1 MLGTLSTADF
11 IRENW
16 QEVPLFVRNALPDVV
31 GLIDGDELAGIAC
44 EGDADARIIT
54 VHDDE
59 YRCEHGPFEESRFAD
74 LPDSNWTLL
83 VQSVDQWVPAVATL
97 LDRFEFLPRWRLDD
111 IMISVSADGGG
122 VGPHFDYYD
131 VFLIQASGTRDWRI
145 GQHCDEQTPLRNNP
159 DLRLLQEFELL
170 AEHQLRAGD
179 LLYLP
184 AGYAHWGIAHGDNC
198 ITISVGFRAPSHRD
212 LMLGAADQ
220 LADGLAENRRYRDS
234 EKAIDADPYLINAHA
249 IDQLLGAW
257 PEPAGIEIR
266 SALMHA
272 LGMQSTEPRN
282 PEHID
287 AEKQWPAATA
297 EKWLAGGGQ
306 LRIEHHRASRCA
318 WQRENI
324 DEEST
329 AQLFVDGQ
337 RYATTAEFAR
347 GLCHGRLAAAHLK
360 DPREREILLNL
371 LNAGS
376 IDINPES

>member
-1 MLGTLSTADF
+1 LLGTLSTADF

-16 QEVPLFVRNALPDVV
+16 QEVPLFVRNALPNVA

-44 EGDADARIIT
+44 EGDADARIVT
-54 VHDDE
+54 VYDDE

-74 LPDSNWTLL
+74 LPGSDWTLL

-145 GQHCDEQTPLRNNP
+145 GQRCDEQTPLRNNP
-159 DLRLLQEFELL
+159 DLRLLREFELQ
-170 AEHQLRAGD
+170 AEHRLSAGD
-179 LLYLP
+179 LLYVP
-184 AGYAHWGIAHGDNC
+184 AGCAHWGIAHGDNC

-234 EKAIDADPYLINAHA
+234 EKSIDDDPYLINAHA
-249 IDQLLGAW
+249 VDQLLGAW
-257 PEPAGIEIR
+257 PEPAGRAIR

-272 LGMQSTEPRN
+272 LGTQSTEPRN
-282 PEHID
+282 PELIE
-287 AEKQWPAATA
+287 AEATWPAATV
-297 EKWLAGGGQ
+297 EKWLARGGKLQ
-306 LRIEHHRASRCA
+306 IEHHRASRCA
-318 WQRENI
+318 WQLENI

-347 GLCHGRLAAAHLK
+347 GLCHGRLATAYLK
-360 DPREREILLNL
+360 NSREREILLNL

-376 IDINPES
+376 IDIYPES